1 MSTTFGIVTMNM
13 KDGSVQGH
21 AAGCADLKRGKAKFA
36 EPKQA
41 GCVQH
46 VNSKWEA
53 WEDYNSDFIAEHDH
67 ADTCDPENGLCD
79 NAYEIEWLPCADHV
93 PSHPAPAKPAK
104 KAAAKPAKKAAA
116 KPAKKAA
123 AKLEMKNTGKYTRF
137 YVGGK
142 EVSYVPNELAAEIA
156 KLLASTN

>member
-1 MSTTFGIVTMNM
+1 MSTTFEIVTMNM

-104 KAAAKPAKKAAA
+104 KAAAK
-116 KPAKKAA
+116 
-123 AKLEMKNTGKYTRF
+123 LEMKNTGKYTRF